1 MRELT
6 NKEISIVNGGIGIGG
21 AAVGAIG
28 GASGYYGNSVSSGEG
43 SFGGFAAATLGGAV
57 SGFFLGPTANIG
69 AWSVVTGAVSFYG
82 GMVAGAIQTWAD
94 S

>member
-6 NKEISIVNGGIGIGG
+6 KNEVVDVDGGFGIGG
-21 AAVGAIG
+21 AAVGAVG
-28 GASGYYGNSVSSGEG
+28 GASGYYGNTVSSGEG
-43 SFGGFAAATLGGAV
+43 SWGGFTAATLGGAV
-57 SGFFLGPTANIG
+57 TGFFLGPTANIG

-82 GMVAGAIQTWAD
+82 GMVSGALQSWTE